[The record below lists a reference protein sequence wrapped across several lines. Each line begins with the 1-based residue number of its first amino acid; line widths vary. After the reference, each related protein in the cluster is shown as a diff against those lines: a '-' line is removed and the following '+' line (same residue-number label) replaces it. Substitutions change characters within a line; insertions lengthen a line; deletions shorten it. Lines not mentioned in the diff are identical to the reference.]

1 MCNFLSLIVT
11 KDGDVFYDET
21 TDSHEKIISDH
32 KLIDDTNDKYKRQ
45 FVRVEI
51 TPPDNNVFKPVSEWN
66 FKIDEGETPLW
77 WRAGLEKA
85 SRAVCTD
92 YVNKIVFENKDG
104 IEIKSGRAFVKKCS
118 TVKAYGSSTVNAYG
132 SSAVNAYDSS
142 TVNAYDSSTVT
153 ACDSSTVKACDSS
166 TVTACGSSTVTAY
179 DSSTVTACGI
189 SMVTEI
195 KDDAVV
201 IDRKKE
207 VPVIFVA
214 NKKIKIAMDK
224 K

>member
-11 KDGDVFYDET
+11 KEGDVFYDET

-51 TPPDNNVFKPVSEWN
+51 TPPDNDVFKPVSEWN
-66 FKIDEGETPLW
+66 FKLDEGEIPLW
-77 WRAGLEKA
+77 WRVGLEKA

-92 YVNKIVFENKDG
+92 YINKIVFENKDG
-104 IEIKSGRAFVKKCS
+104 IEIKNGRAFVKKCS
-118 TVKAYGSSTVNAYG
+118 TVTAYGI
-132 SSAVNAYDSS
+132 
-142 TVNAYDSSTVT
+142 
-153 ACDSSTVKACDSS
+153 
-166 TVTACGSSTVTAY
+166 STVTAY
-179 DSSTVTACGI
+179 DSSTVT
-189 SMVTEI
+189 EI
-195 KDDAVV
+195 KGDAVV

-207 VPVIFVA
+207 VPIIFVA
-214 NKKIKIAMDK
+214 NKKIKIAKDK